1 MKILYISQEITPFLP
16 ESRMSK
22 INRHLPQKISELGHE
37 IRVFMPRYG
46 VINERRHQLHEVIRL
61 SGMNLVINDSDH
73 PLIIKVASIQQAR
86 MQVYFIDNEELFKRK
101 SVIKDRNGK
110 FMDDNDERA
119 LFFGKGCL
127 ETVKKLGW
135 KPDIIHLSGF
145 MTGLVPMLM
154 KKLYADVPHFENAKV
169 VYSVYDYGSD
179 DKLSE
184 NFMEK
189 LIYEEIDTKSLD
201 CLKKPTV
208 NSFHEVAIQYC
219 DGIIRGDK
227 ELPKEIEKMIKGSK
241 LPVMDFVEEEADS
254 QKDFEKFYETVCA
267 DVLISDS

>member
-16 ESRMSK
+16 ESEMST
-22 INRHLPQKISELGHE
+22 INRMLPQKIAELGHE

-61 SGMNLVINDSDH
+61 SGMNLVINDGDH

-86 MQVYFIDNEELFKRK
+86 MQVYFIDNEEFFKRK
-101 SVIKDRNGK
+101 SVINDTKGK

-145 MTGLVPMLM
+145 MTSLVPMLM
-154 KKLYADVPHFENAKV
+154 KQIYADAPHFENAKV
-169 VYSVYDYGSD
+169 IYSVYDHGSNE
-179 DKLSE
+179 KLSNE
-184 NFMEK
+184 LVAK
-189 LIYEEIDTKSLD
+189 LEYDDVDKKAVTCLETPTIDSMHEI
-201 CLKKPTV
+201 
-208 NSFHEVAIQYC
+208 AIQYC
-219 DGIIRGDK
+219 DGIIRGTK
-227 ELPKEIEKMIKGSK
+227 ELPKNLEKMIDDSG
-241 LPVMDFVEEEADS
+241 LPVMDFVEEVLDS
-254 QKDFEKFYETVCA
+254 QKEYEKFYESISS
-267 DVLISDS
+267 DVMVS